1 MNDKTIL
8 VVDDEREFL
17 EVIKLR
23 LEANNYDVITASDGK
38 EGLLK
43 MRQENPDAVLLD
55 IMMPGID
62 GLKVLKNIRKENK
75 DLPIFILTAYSDQ
88 KRFDKAK
95 GLKASGFIVKTGD
108 LSKEI
113 ENINSVLNMSEKY
126 RPE

>member
-1 MNDKTIL
+1 MSNKKIL

-55 IMMPGID
+55 IMMPGIN
-62 GLKVLKNIRKENK
+62 GLKILKTIRKENR

-95 GLKASGFIVKTGD
+95 DLKASGFIVKTGD

-113 ENINSVLNMSEKY
+113 ENINNVLSMSEKY
-126 RPE
+126 RP